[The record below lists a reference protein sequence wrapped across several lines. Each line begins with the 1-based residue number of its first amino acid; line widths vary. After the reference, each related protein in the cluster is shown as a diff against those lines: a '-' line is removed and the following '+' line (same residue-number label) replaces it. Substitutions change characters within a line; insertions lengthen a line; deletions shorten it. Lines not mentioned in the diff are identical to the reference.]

1 MAASLQSGAGP
12 AWPGPSLPYTPPPRL
27 LLFLA
32 PDSPHLSLQRHP
44 NGSRFLTWSRAGPPA
59 PGRPPFHRTRPPPC
73 SPSVVRLHPAME
85 DLGEWGWV
93 PLSPAL
99 HHPLDPL
106 PHTGA
111 PLHSPPASPHP
122 RLLSSG
128 FCLCRSSFLIPRP
141 PSCLSLPA
149 FPRLA
154 APSLLASPHSSF
166 TGCGQM
172 GREVWWP
179 QLGSWALEQ
188 EGLKG
193 SWVWGLGKEAG
204 REAVTPSSGGGNG
217 LPWGFGKES
226 VKGSLS

>member
-12 AWPGPSLPYTPPPRL
+12 AWPGPSLPHTPPPRL

-99 HHPLDPL
+99 HHPLDLL

-122 RLLSSG
+122 CLLTSG
-128 FCLCRSSFLIPRP
+128 FCLCRSLLSNSTSPFLPL
-141 PSCLSLPA
+141 PSCLSQAGRSLPS
-149 FPRLA
+149 RLA
-154 APSLLASPHSSF
+154 PLFLHRLRTDGQGGAVAPAGL
-166 TGCGQM
+166 
-172 GREVWWP
+172 
-179 QLGSWALEQ
+179 LGS
-188 EGLKG
+188 GTGGVKG
-193 SWVWGLGKEAG
+193 ILGLGTGKGG
-204 REAVTPSSGGGNG
+204 RKGGRDTQFWRRKSACPGVSGRKALRG
-217 LPWGFGKES
+217 P
-226 VKGSLS
+226 